1 MTKSKHGRIL
11 AFTLILFAFSFS
23 YCKKKNPI
31 EGFDSET
38 WIEDVNGCEGNR
50 MDLMNDFLKAKFKM
64 RGKKTSEI
72 EEILGKP
79 DGIELYKRDQKYY
92 IYYMEP
98 AKDCGDANENPLKLY
113 VRFTA
118 VGIANEFSIRY

>member
-1 MTKSKHGRIL
+1 MVNNVFQKSVFLLVL
-11 AFTLILFAFSFS
+11 AVTLQLS
-23 YCKKKNPI
+23 YCKKKKPI
-31 EGFDSET
+31 EGFDSDIWT
-38 WIEDVNGCEGNR
+38 EDVNGCESKRIEMMG
-50 MDLMNDFLKAKFKM
+50 DLLKVKFKM

-72 EEILGKP
+72 EDILGPP

-98 AKDCGDANENPLKLY
+98 GPECGNPKEKPLKLF

-118 VGIANEFSIRY
+118 VGIANELSVRN